1 MGTRFERKREG
12 GLKGRE
18 SIEPRTGWM
27 GQTKG
32 RGEVEERTRHG
43 RSKSSGEGTSVGFE
57 REQPQERKRKD
68 VVDGTR
74 RRERRPSENIHGER
88 GSTRVFMDLCR
99 SLECRCGGT
108 KRLTRVMVRMWKN
121 EAIRRLLLLDVR
133 HEQTGV
139 GGTVSGFFD
148 DVV

>member
-1 MGTRFERKREG
+1 M
-12 GLKGRE
+12 KGRE
-18 SIEPRTGWM
+18 SIEPRTGSM

-32 RGEVEERTRHG
+32 RGQVEERTRHG
-43 RSKSSGEGTSVGFE
+43 RSKSSGEGTRVGFG
-57 REQPQERKRKD
+57 REHSQERRRKD
-68 VVDGTR
+68 VVDGTL
-74 RRERRPSENIHGER
+74 RRERRPSEDVHGER

-108 KRLTRVMVRMWKN
+108 KRLTRVTLRMWN
-121 EAIRRLLLLDVR
+121 YEAIRRLLLLDVR

-139 GGTVSGFFD
+139 GGTVPGFFD